1 MPGENGVSV
10 LPMNSEEPD
19 WLGCFYESVK
29 CHNPGDPGPRP
40 KIRLP
45 KLSITTVLVRKE
57 KERINK
63 LKYLTL

>member
-10 LPMNSEEPD
+10 LPINSKEPD

-29 CHNPGDPGPRP
+29 CHNPGVPGLRP
-40 KIRLP
+40 EIKSGS

-57 KERINK
+57 
-63 LKYLTL
+63 

>member
-10 LPMNSEEPD
+10 LPMKSEEPD

-29 CHNPGDPGPRP
+29 CHNPGVPGSGP

-45 KLSITTVLVRKE
+45 KLSITTVLVRAE
-57 KERINK
+57 EN
-63 LKYLTL
+63 

>member
-10 LPMNSEEPD
+10 LPINSKEPD

-29 CHNPGDPGPRP
+29 CHNPGVPGLRTEI
-40 KIRLP
+40 KSGS

-57 KERINK
+57 
-63 LKYLTL
+63 